1 MIDDLV
7 GGAVDVAVG
16 ASESTSARGCLTG
29 LLLNLL
35 GLVLL
40 LGGIGLLIWGN
51 ASDSWLIKLGGGAA
65 VGAGVGGLVWSFIE
79 RNR

>member
-1 MIDDLV
+1 MIDDLI

-16 ASESTSARGCLTG
+16 ASESTSTRGCLTG

-40 LGGIGLLIWGN
+40 LGGIGLLIWGKV
-51 ASDSWLIKLGGGAA
+51 SDSWPIMLGGGASIP
-65 VGAGVGGLVWSFIE
+65 AGICAFVWSFIE

>member
-51 ASDSWLIKLGGGAA
+51 VSNSWLIKLGGGAS